1 MIPPHDLTLTQAL
14 FIIAVWSVLAIGGGA
29 WIGVSCSE
37 VDCGTCEEALGVAIE
52 KRQACEKELLTNLP
66 DKCEDE
72 LRLER
77 ERCEL
82 TLENYKALRCRI
94 CEASHDTYPP
104 QPVHNPHTAPSAQ

>member
-14 FIIAVWSVLAIGGGA
+14 SIIVVWSVLAIGGGA
-29 WIGVSCSE
+29 WMGVSCSE

-82 TLENYKALRCRI
+82 TLQNYKALRCRI

-104 QPVHNPHTAPSAQ
+104 QPPNNPNTARSTK

>member
-1 MIPPHDLTLTQAL
+1 MIPPYDLTLTQAL
-14 FIIAVWSVLAIGGGA
+14 SIIALWSVLAIGGGA

-37 VDCGTCEEALGVAIE
+37 VDCGTCEESLRVAIE
-52 KRQACEKELLTNLP
+52 KRDACDRELLTNLP
-66 DKCEDE
+66 NKCEDE

-82 TLENYKALRCRI
+82 TLESYKALRCRI

-104 QPVHNPHTAPSAQ
+104 QPANNPHAAP

>member
-29 WIGVSCSE
+29 WIGVSCTE

-52 KRQACEKELLTNLP
+52 KRQACERDLLTNLP
-66 DKCEDE
+66 SRCDDQV
-72 LRLER
+72 RLER
-77 ERCEL
+77 ERCVL
-82 TLENYKALRCRI
+82 TLDKYKALRCRI

-104 QPVHNPHTAPSAQ
+104 EPANDSNAAP

>member
-14 FIIAVWSVLAIGGGA
+14 SIIVVWSVLAIGGGA

-37 VDCGTCEEALGVAIE
+37 VDCGTCEESLRVAIE
-52 KRQACEKELLTNLP
+52 KRDACDRELLTNLP
-66 DKCEDE
+66 NKCEDE

-82 TLENYKALRCRI
+82 TLERYKALRCRI
-94 CEASHDTYPP
+94 CEASHDTYPSEP
-104 QPVHNPHTAPSAQ
+104 INNPHAAPSAE

>member
-1 MIPPHDLTLTQAL
+1 VIPPHDLTLTQAL
-14 FIIAVWSVLAIGGGA
+14 SIIVVWSVLAIGGGA

-37 VDCGTCEEALGVAIE
+37 VDCGTCEESLRVAIE
-52 KRQACEKELLTNLP
+52 KRDACDRERLTNLP
-66 DKCEDE
+66 NKCEDE

-82 TLENYKALRCRI
+82 TLERYKALRCRI

-104 QPVHNPHTAPSAQ
+104 EPINNSHATPSAE